1 MEKILSLWSKVRIPD
16 FLNQIYFRPQ
26 GFFWNTAAAI
36 IVFLLFLGL
45 RNVFARHLYST
56 ILRITQRTATD
67 LDDQMVKSLERPLQ
81 NFVAAL
87 GIYLALT
94 ILPLS
99 QAQHLWVLKVFRSY
113 LIILIA
119 WVLYIL
125 SGPDSVVSREVRK
138 KFDIN
143 NILVPFL
150 SKAIRFIVCALAL
163 MVVAVEWNYN
173 INGLITGLGLGGLAF
188 SLAAK
193 DTLANMFGGMV
204 IFLDKPFTIGDWIST
219 PSVEGTVEDITFR
232 STKIRTFAHALVTV
246 PNATLAN
253 EPITNWSRMG
263 KRRITFHLGVTYTT
277 SRSKLE
283 KCVQAIRAMLE
294 EHPGIHK
301 ETIFVYFERFNESS
315 LDIFLYFFTN
325 TTDWKEYL
333 SIREDVN
340 FKIMQILE
348 QEGVSVAF
356 PSRSIYIEKVDGQSE
371 KAEK

>member
-1 MEKILSLWSKVRIPD
+1 
-16 FLNQIYFRPQ
+16 
-26 GFFWNTAAAI
+26 
-36 IVFLLFLGL
+36 
-45 RNVFARHLYST
+45 
-56 ILRITQRTATD
+56 
-67 LDDQMVKSLERPLQ
+67 
-81 NFVAAL
+81 
-87 GIYLALT
+87 
-94 ILPLS
+94 
-99 QAQHLWVLKVFRSY
+99 
-113 LIILIA
+113 
-119 WVLYIL
+119 
-125 SGPDSVVSREVRK
+125 
-138 KFDIN
+138 
-143 NILVPFL
+143 
-150 SKAIRFIVCALAL
+150 
-163 MVVAVEWNYN
+163 
-173 INGLITGLGLGGLAF
+173 
-188 SLAAK
+188 
-193 DTLANMFGGMV
+193 MFGGMV